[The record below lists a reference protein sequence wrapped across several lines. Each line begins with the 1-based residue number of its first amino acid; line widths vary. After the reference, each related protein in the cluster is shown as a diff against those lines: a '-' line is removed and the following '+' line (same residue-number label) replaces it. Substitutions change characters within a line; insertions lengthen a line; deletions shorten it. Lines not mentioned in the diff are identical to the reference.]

1 MNLSKNLQLKFDV
14 QNITDETYYNYAGSK
29 AYNAQY
35 EEYGPAYKLALTY
48 THF

>member
-1 MNLSKNLQLKFDV
+1 LKFDI
-14 QNITDETYYNYAGSK
+14 QNITDEVYYNYSGSK